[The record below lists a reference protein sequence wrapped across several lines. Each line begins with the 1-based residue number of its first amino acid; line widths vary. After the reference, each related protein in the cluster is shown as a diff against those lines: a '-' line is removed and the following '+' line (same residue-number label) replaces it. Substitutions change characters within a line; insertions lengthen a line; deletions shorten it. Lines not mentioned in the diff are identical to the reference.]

1 MATVTVHCPRCN
13 SDKVYRHGRSCS
25 QHERFRCRSCKRVF
39 QLTYSYE
46 ARKPGFKE
54 LIVEMAHNGTRGR
67 DIARTLKISINT
79 VIRTLKSSRPSG

>member
-1 MATVTVHCPRCN
+1 MATVTVHRPRCN

-46 ARKPGFKE
+46 ARKPGFKGKR
-54 LIVEMAHNGTRGR
+54 A
-67 DIARTLKISINT
+67 ARTVLTGMCYSVGSAT
-79 VIRTLKSSRPSG
+79 RQGSSS

>member
-46 ARKPGFKE
+46 ARK
-54 LIVEMAHNGTRGR
+54 
-67 DIARTLKISINT
+67 
-79 VIRTLKSSRPSG
+79 